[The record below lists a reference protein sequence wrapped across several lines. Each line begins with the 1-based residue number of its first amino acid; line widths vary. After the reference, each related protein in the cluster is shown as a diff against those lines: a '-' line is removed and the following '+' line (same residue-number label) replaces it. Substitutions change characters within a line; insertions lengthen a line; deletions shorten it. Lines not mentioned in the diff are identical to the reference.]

1 MEKRFYSRFFFRTA
15 LFCLLFSL
23 FSFFPHKTSVSAA
36 DIPRYFSETGHFL
49 GGDFLTKYNETPNAE
64 LIYGSPITEAFYS
77 PSSKRLTQY
86 FEKARFELYP
96 ENPPEL
102 RIRVTPI
109 GELLHAYQPGQPL
122 DINTPL
128 SGCKNFLETGYS
140 VCYSFLDMFNQLG
153 GVRVFGYPIS
163 NLETQDGLIVQYFQ
177 LSRFEWHGNAAL
189 NNKVQISDLGRRL
202 FELSGEDKRLLAPL
216 MPGNNAPQIIHRLQ
230 IHGFTELAVT
240 PQIGSQ
246 TVFIIVQDQNNLPVT
261 NALVAAII
269 DLPDGQQIA
278 APFPLPTDNNGLAKF
293 NFNFQ
298 STEIGLAIIR
308 IEARY
313 DIYSAKTVTSFRIW
327 K

>member
-1 MEKRFYSRFFFRTA
+1 MEKRFYSHFFFRII
-15 LFCLLFSL
+15 LICLLFSL
-23 FSFFPHKTSVSAA
+23 FSIFSYIPSALAA
-36 DIPRYFSETGHFL
+36 DIPRYFPETGHFL
-49 GGDFLTKYNETPNAE
+49 GGDFLTKYIETPNAE

-102 RIRVTPI
+102 RIKVTPL
-109 GELLHAYQPGQPL
+109 GELIHAYQPGKPL
-122 DINTPL
+122 AINAPL
-128 SGCKNFLETGYS
+128 SGCKNFVETGYS

-177 LSRFEWHGNAAL
+177 LSRFEWHGNGSPS
-189 NNKVQISDLGRRL
+189 NKVQISDLGRRF

-216 MPGNNAPQIIHRLQ
+216 MPGNNAPQIICRLQ

-240 PQIGSQ
+240 AQTATQ
-246 TVFIIVQDQNNLPVT
+246 TVYVIVQDQNNLPVT
-261 NALVAAII
+261 NALVGAII
-269 DLPDGQQIA
+269 NLPDGQQIP

-298 STEIGLAIIR
+298 SSEIGLAIIK

-313 DIYSAKTVTSFRIW
+313 DIYSAKSVTSFRIW